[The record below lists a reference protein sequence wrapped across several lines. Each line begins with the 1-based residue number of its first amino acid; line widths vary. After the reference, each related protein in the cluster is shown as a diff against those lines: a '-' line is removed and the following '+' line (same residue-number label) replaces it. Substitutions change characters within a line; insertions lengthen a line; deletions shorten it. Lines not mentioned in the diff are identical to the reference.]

1 MIEFALTLIRFFV
14 IFYGTW
20 PLYVG
25 LGIFMWDLVGL
36 VDVCKT
42 WGLQVGLGTSGGTW
56 DLVILGG
63 TCVGLGDFMWDL
75 GTISGT
81 WDFRW
86 DLGLGDFRW
95 DLCGTWSL

>member
-25 LGIFMWDLVGL
+25 LGCLRWDL
-36 VDVCKT
+36 
-42 WGLQVGLGTSGGTW
+42 VGLGTSGGTW

-63 TCVGLGDFMWDL
+63 TCVGLGDF
-75 GTISGT
+75 
-81 WDFRW
+81 RW
-86 DLGLGDFRW
+86 DLGLGGTWW
-95 DLCGTWSL
+95 DLSEV